1 MSVFNANLQITK
13 SKVKNGEIVDLEI
26 NGQNIELGSEVPM
39 DANKAA
45 TIDVSTYTEPVAI
58 TPSSGKKG
66 MKKAT
71 VTLSNIPAASG
82 TLYAW
87 VHDTNKYWYTTTPT
101 IPESDFSE
109 FLSKIIITVGNGAE
123 LAYQNVYD
131 EDESYAKVSATSW
144 TRTYDVGG
152 VETTDTFTR
161 DATKDLV
168 VGE

>member
-71 VTLSNIPAASG
+71 VTLSNIPSAGGSA
-82 TLYAW
+82 YAW
-87 VHDTNKYWYTTTPT
+87 QSADDNSYVYTNFDIAPENLTGAKTLSAYSDGHFDT
-101 IPESDFSE
+101 IAFSDAFE
-109 FLSKIIITVGNGAE
+109 YSKTSDT
-123 LAYQNVYD
+123 AYVYD
-131 EDESYAKVSATSW
+131 DI
-144 TRTYDVGG
+144 
-152 VETTDTFTR
+152 TFNR
-161 DATKDLV
+161 ASSKDITLW
-168 VGE
+168 